1 MWEHLK
7 PGSSPV
13 DWCEGN
19 YQVSANIAEFVN
31 TVSWLLGK
39 CIEIILQK
47 NSQLNV
53 SASHLKIGC
62 LKLNLMKR
70 QIKRFFFVCGKE
82 VWVGLRQRSI
92 IYTSWRVISTR
103 IRFHTLLFMS
113 LSITTFSK
121 TNRRA
126 STPHVFHVVWFNSVL
141 KLNALHTLL
150 E

>member
-31 TVSWLLGK
+31 TVSWQMHRNYIAK
-39 CIEIILQK
+39 NLQP
-47 NSQLNV
+47 NV

-62 LKLNLMKR
+62 LKLNLMRR
-70 QIKRFFFVCGKE
+70 QIKRSFFVCGKG
-82 VWVGLRQRSI
+82 VWVGIQQRSI
-92 IYTSWRVISTR
+92 IYTSWRVFSAH
-103 IRFHTLLFMS
+103 IRFQTLLFMS